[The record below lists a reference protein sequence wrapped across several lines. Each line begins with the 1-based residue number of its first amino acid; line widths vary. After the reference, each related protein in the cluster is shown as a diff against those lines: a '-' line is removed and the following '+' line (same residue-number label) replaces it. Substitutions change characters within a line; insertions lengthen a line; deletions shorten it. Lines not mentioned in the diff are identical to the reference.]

1 MNIAILGYGKMGKEI
16 EQISTERGHKIIYKI
31 DKDSIIQ
38 DLNGVDVAINFST
51 PQSAFKNISN
61 ALNNSIP
68 VICGTTGWL
77 DNYNEVV
84 KISNKTN
91 TSFLYS
97 SNFSLGV
104 NLFFELNKKLAS
116 IMKNHNQY
124 KVSIEE
130 IHHIEKLD
138 KPSGTAI
145 KIAEDIF
152 EKSGYKKWS
161 FIEDEENVIKM
172 TSRRT
177 NNIPGTHVLKYSS
190 EIDSIEIKHTAKNR
204 KGFAMGA
211 VIAAE
216 WIINKKG
223 VFEMEDVINDFKI

>member
-1 MNIAILGYGKMGKEI
+1 MDDDNSLNEDYPIFLGLSILEI
-16 EQISTERGHKIIYKI
+16 K
-31 DKDSIIQ
+31 
-38 DLNGVDVAINFST
+38 
-51 PQSAFKNISN
+51 
-61 ALNNSIP
+61 
-68 VICGTTGWL
+68 
-77 DNYNEVV
+77 
-84 KISNKTN
+84 
-91 TSFLYS
+91 
-97 SNFSLGV
+97 
-104 NLFFELNKKLAS
+104 
-116 IMKNHNQY
+116 
-124 KVSIEE
+124 
-130 IHHIEKLD
+130 
-138 KPSGTAI
+138 

-161 FIEDEENVIKM
+161 FIKDEENVIKM

-190 EIDSIEIKHTAKNR
+190 EIDSIEIKHIAKNR